1 MSFLSPNGFWFLG
14 LLAPLVVLYI
24 LKVKRQRRRV
34 ASTWLW
40 ATAQRDLMAK
50 APFKR
55 LIAQV
60 PLLLQALVLILLA
73 VAVARPATRGQEF
86 LGDHVAMV
94 IDVSAS
100 MSVIEDA
107 PPGAPEVTRL
117 DQAKQA
123 AHDLLDSLPP
133 GSDAMVLAAGRGAR
147 LVSPLDRDRVRVKSA
162 IDAIEGGQVEGDL
175 GASIA
180 LAVDRLRQLG
190 GSRRLI
196 VITDGFLANPES
208 LRDVGLPL
216 DVVTV
221 GQAKDNAAIIRV
233 DVRSGQDPTDD
244 REQVQAFLML
254 QNFGSKPR
262 ELYVTMRQEN
272 ASDVLSSRRVLIPP
286 GERTPVVLTFTP
298 SKADHGRGLVLD
310 VSPRDAMPV
319 DDVAYARIPR
329 GDKLPVVIASDDGK
343 PSAWLQRAL
352 ASDPRVAL
360 TRTTTSQLLDS
371 TGLDPGALVVFD
383 GVCPASPPGGDMLI
397 VNPPAGPCHR
407 TTVGD
412 ELSRPPV
419 TSWDTADPRMRFL
432 SLDGLH
438 VATARL
444 LSPEGKSQ
452 ELVRTQAGPIVT
464 DISTAARSGTLVGF
478 DVGQSDWP
486 LQASFVLFVRNL
498 LEQARLHRN
507 NGLTGPARV
516 GQPMRVTLPISATDV
531 TVTDPLG
538 KEIAVVAPGR
548 RGASAAARTE
558 GLVILPHVERVGLY
572 RFAWQGAQAGTMVV
586 PANLTSVAESD
597 VRQRTLPSESS
608 AVSVRSSD
616 DRPDAH
622 NEWVWVLALC
632 ALAFIVFDVWY
643 FTRPL
648 RARIGGVVGP
658 PPAPQRNAP

>member
-1 MSFLSPNGFWFLG
+1 
-14 LLAPLVVLYI
+14 
-24 LKVKRQRRRV
+24 
-34 ASTWLW
+34 
-40 ATAQRDLMAK
+40 
-50 APFKR
+50 
-55 LIAQV
+55 
-60 PLLLQALVLILLA
+60 
-73 VAVARPATRGQEF
+73 
-86 LGDHVAMV
+86 
-94 IDVSAS
+94 
-100 MSVIEDA
+100 
-107 PPGAPEVTRL
+107 
-117 DQAKQA
+117 
-123 AHDLLDSLPP
+123 
-133 GSDAMVLAAGRGAR
+133 MVLAAGRGAR
-147 LVSPLDRDRVRVKSA
+147 LVSPLDRDRVRVKAA
-162 IDAIEGGQVEGDL
+162 IDAIEEGQVEGDL

-196 VITDGFLANPES
+196 VITDGFLANPDS

-221 GQAKDNAAIIRV
+221 GEPKDNAAIIRV
-233 DVRSGQDPTDD
+233 DVRSGQDPTED

-272 ASDVLSSRRVLIPP
+272 ASDVLSSRRVLVPP
-286 GERTPVVLTFTP
+286 GERTPVVLTFLP
-298 SKADHGRGLVLD
+298 AKADHGRGLVLD

-343 PSAWLQRAL
+343 PSAWLQRAI
-352 ASDPRVAL
+352 ASDSRVEL
-360 TRTTTSQLLDS
+360 TRTTTSQLLAS

-383 GVCPASPPGGDMLI
+383 GVCPGSPPGGDMLI
-397 VNPPAGPCHR
+397 VNPPPGPCHR
-407 TTVGD
+407 TTVGE

-432 SLDGLH
+432 SLDGMH

-444 LSPEGKSQ
+444 LAPEGKSQ
-452 ELVRTQAGPIVT
+452 ELVRTQAGPILT
-464 DISTAARSGTLVGF
+464 DISTAARSGTLIGF

-516 GQPMRVTLPISATDV
+516 GQPMRVTLPISANQV
-531 TVTDPLG
+531 TVTDPRG

-548 RGASAAARTE
+548 ENAAAAARTE
-558 GLVILPHVERVGLY
+558 GLIILPHVERVGLY
-572 RFAWQGAQAGTMVV
+572 RFAWQGPQAGTMVV

-597 VRQRTLPSESS
+597 VRQRTLPPES
-608 AVSVRSSD
+608 AVLSVRSSD
-616 DRPDAH
+616 ERPDAH

-643 FTRPL
+643 FTRPVRSRL
-648 RARIGGVVGP
+648 GAALGP
-658 PPAPQRNAP
+658 PPAPQRSAP